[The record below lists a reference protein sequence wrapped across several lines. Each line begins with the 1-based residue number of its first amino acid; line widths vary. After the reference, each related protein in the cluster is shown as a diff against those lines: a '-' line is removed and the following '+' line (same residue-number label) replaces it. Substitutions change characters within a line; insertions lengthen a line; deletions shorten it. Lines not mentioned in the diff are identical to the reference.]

1 MSRFFETI
9 QLLNGE
15 LKNLE
20 FHQERFENTRSKALG
35 LKSHPLLSDVIEVP
49 DGLDQGLLKCRV
61 SYAREIELIEYEPQ
75 LKREV
80 NSLQLVYSD
89 TIEYGYKYADRTELE
104 KLFGQREEC
113 DDILIVKNNLIT
125 DSYYANVVFWN
136 GESWITPDRPL
147 LPGTMRASLLSEG
160 EIREGKITR
169 EDLDKYQRV
178 KLINAMNEL
187 QVAPEIPIDSILR
200 R

>member
-1 MSRFFETI
+1 MSRFIETI

-20 FHQERFENTRSKALG
+20 YHQERFERTRSKALG
-35 LKSHPLLSDVIEVP
+35 LKSHPLLADVIEVP
-49 DGLDQGLLKCRV
+49 HGLDQGLLKCRV
-61 SYAREIELIEYEPQ
+61 SYEREIELIEYEPY

-104 KLFGQREEC
+104 KLFRQRGEC

-125 DSYYANVVFWN
+125 DCYYANVVFWN
-136 GESWITPDRPL
+136 GESWVTPDTPL
-147 LPGTMRASLLSEG
+147 LPGTMRASLLRKG
-160 EIREGKITR
+160 QIREEKITQV
-169 EDLDKYQRV
+169 DLDKYQKV
-178 KLINAMNEL
+178 KLINAMNDL
-187 QVAPEIPIDSILR
+187 QLAPEIPIDSIHL
-200 R
+200 